1 MTTPFGIASVQLA
14 STPLPDIHNTVE
26 GIQPG
31 ELPSTDAAIYLRAFL
46 LNCQQAVKANEVA
59 KRRQLKDA
67 LHAHIQEA
75 FGEALDA
82 LIDEATDTLYEK
94 LKTDPAEEWPE
105 QEADTPDNLPLDF
118 PAPEPE

>member
-26 GIQPG
+26 GVQPG
-31 ELPSTDAAIYLRAFL
+31 ELPSTDAAIYLRHWL
-46 LNCQQAVKANEVA
+46 LNCQLAVKANEVA

-67 LHAHIQEA
+67 LHAHIRETM
-75 FGEALDA
+75 GEALEA
-82 LIDEATDTLYEK
+82 LIDEATDGLMEK
-94 LKTDPAEEWPE
+94 LRCCEIPDDF
-105 QEADTPDNLPLDF
+105 EADTPDNLPLDF